1 MSLAAEPPALV
12 VFAKAP
18 VPGMVKTRLAQ
29 SVGEARATRVYCDLL
44 STTLAHAHLAWRTGK
59 VSRIELWGAPDCEH
73 PLLRGMAG
81 AFGASRHRQ
90 EGGDL
95 GERMR
100 HALTDALRRA
110 PAALVIGTDCPV
122 LDPARIGAAAAA
134 LDTHDAVLVPAEDGG
149 YVLVGARRPVPFDGV
164 RWSTPHALA
173 DTLAAFGRASVRH
186 ALLPA
191 AWDVDTVE
199 DLARFD
205 ALRGADRET
214 MNAAR
219 SGTTEDPV
227 RESSC
232 PP

>member
-1 MSLAAEPPALV
+1 MKAGDAAPALV

-18 VPGMVKTRLAQ
+18 VPGTVKTRLART
-29 SVGEARATRVYCDLL
+29 VGAARATRVYCDLL
-44 STTLAHAHLAWRTGK
+44 ATTLAHAHLAWRTGK

-73 PLLRGMAG
+73 PLLRGIAG
-81 AFGASRHRQ
+81 AFGASRYRQ
-90 EGGDL
+90 EGEDL

-100 HALTDALRRA
+100 HALADALRRA
-110 PAALVIGTDCPV
+110 PAVLVIGTDCPV

-149 YVLVGARRPVPFDGV
+149 YVLVGARTPVPFDGV

-173 DTLAAFGRASVRH
+173 DTLATFARAGLRH

-205 ALRGADRET
+205 ALRGEDAP
-214 MNAAR
+214 AAR
-219 SGTTEDPV
+219 
-227 RESSC
+227 
-232 PP
+232 